1 MSGRC
6 SNLRIQSGTSSRT
19 HIRPLQERVY
29 VAGQTVKCGCV
40 RTCDQCSACIM
51 SGKDG
56 KVAED
61 GKKITTQQVP
71 GGQYSQNHYG
81 AIRPTRA
88 ESYRPASWDRLS
100 GWP

>member
-6 SNLRIQSGTSSRT
+6 SNLRIQSGASCRT
-19 HIRPLQERVY
+19 RIRPLQERVS

-40 RTCDQCSACIM
+40 STCDQCSASVL

-56 KVAED
+56 RVAED

-71 GGQYSQNHYG
+71 GGQYSQNHSE
-81 AIRPTRA
+81 AIRPKQA
-88 ESYRPASWDRLS
+88 ESHRPASWDRLS
-100 GWP
+100 GW